1 MIDHFAKILSK
12 LSSDAKPYDTHQL
25 GSNGNSTIALGHIKL
40 LFAMAAGIYHLS
52 KLEGLGLA
60 KMRGCSESRV

>member
-12 LSSDAKPYDTHQL
+12 LILDAKPYDTHQL
-25 GSNGNSTIALGHIKL
+25 GPNENLTIALGHIKL
-40 LFAMAAGIYHLS
+40 LFAMDADIYHLI

-60 KMRGCSESRV
+60 KMRGS